1 MVSIG
6 LERASRTRPLST
18 SAEAMVAPVAASS
31 APAAASP
38 LPQPGRLPQMIKSA
52 IRSAVKDTILF
63 LIMNTLISIIFVC
76 HGAGPVWRTSYYL
89 YSRRS
94 F

>member
-1 MVSIG
+1 
-6 LERASRTRPLST
+6 
-18 SAEAMVAPVAASS
+18 MVAPIAASS
-31 APAAASP
+31 APDPVSP
-38 LPQPGRLPQMIKSA
+38 PLQPGRLTHIIKSA

-89 YSRRS
+89 YSRR
-94 F
+94 